1 MATLDGIQI
10 FAVGKWNGTE
20 FDRVDLD
27 GLVSAF
33 EDEQQ
38 AGRLPVKLGH
48 SAPDTEPSRG
58 WIEKIWREGD
68 KLLARIDQVPQE
80 IVDGIKSGAWRHVS
94 VELLKEVQ
102 TAAGRSYRWM
112 LDGLALLGAARPAVD
127 VLKPL
132 HESLSS
138 RATGATFAARLAFAT
153 ALPGDESVSL
163 RRENERLRL
172 ALHRQ
177 SIDATIESDVR
188 GRVVMAAA
196 REAFRRVFHLTDD
209 ASYSRITLHDW
220 RSFAATQ
227 PRPPANGPA
236 AYSGGEDSAIAPDA
250 ALVAKVRAYVRDNE
264 LRHLQLTG
272 ERLTF
277 DRAAPLVVREV
288 ARSSPGLLRGWLD
301 QPGTI
306 D

>member
-1 MATLDGIQI
+1 MPEET
-10 FAVGKWNGTE
+10 V
-20 FDRVDLD
+20 
-27 GLVSAF
+27 
-33 EDEQQ
+33 Q
-38 AGRLPVKLGH
+38 A
-48 SAPDTEPSRG
+48 
-58 WIEKIWREGD
+58 IREG
-68 KLLARIDQVPQE
+68 RY
-80 IVDGIKSGAWRHVS
+80 RFCS
-94 VELLKEVQ
+94 VELLREVR
-102 TAAGRSYRWM
+102 TAAGRTYAWL
-112 LDGLALLGAARPAVD
+112 LDVLALLGAARPAVD

-138 RATGATFAARLAFAT
+138 RNTGATFSARLAFAT
-153 ALPGDESVSL
+153 ALPGNESAGL

-209 ASYSRITLHDW
+209 ASYSRITPHDW

-250 ALVAKVRAYVRDNE
+250 ALVAKVRAYIRDNE